1 MIAMK
6 IDGVDGNC
14 KVTGHDKWIQCSEF
28 TWGAKRPIS
37 TETGKTS
44 DRAGTVV
51 QCEDIVI
58 KKELDSTSAK
68 LFELVC
74 GTQGKKVEIHFISGA
89 GKEAKSY
96 AEITL
101 ENALIK
107 EYSVFGGITG
117 DDKTYEKI
125 ILNFVTI
132 EIKSIP
138 RGPDEAASGPYPVKF
153 SRETGVIG

>member
-28 TWGAKRPIS
+28 TWGAGRPIS

-44 DRAGTVV
+44 DRTGTVV
-51 QCEDIVI
+51 QCKDVTI
-58 KKELDSTSAK
+58 KKEMDSSSAK

-74 GTQGKKVEIHFISGA
+74 GTQGKKIEIHFISGS
-89 GKEAKSY
+89 GKEAKTYS
-96 AEITL
+96 EITL
-101 ENALIK
+101 ENALVK
-107 EYSVFGGITG
+107 DYSVFGGING
-117 DDKTYEKI
+117 QDNAYEQI

-138 RGPDEAASGPYPVKF
+138 RGPDEAGSGPYPVKF